1 MESWVSDIG
10 EHPIPELITHQVIN
24 NTQKIFS
31 FSWKT
36 VFDRFCNLMLCSQR
50 HVNID
55 PILERFG
62 TIISFVEGVLNNQH
76 PFFDAFFETFEQR
89 ELAFVKI
96 KFDVNLL
103 DLFHVNFNLNRD
115 ILRILTFNFT
125 FLNFGW

>member
-31 FSWKT
+31 FSRKA